1 MKKNH
6 QKTSHRFSFFSQ
18 QSNTLINSN
27 QNNLMLTE
35 IWRGIALGN
44 IIAKILS
51 PIIATRLTQHINT
64 FGIDEQCGCLYVQ
77 MQRSH

>member
-1 MKKNH
+1 
-6 QKTSHRFSFFSQ
+6 
-18 QSNTLINSN
+18 
-27 QNNLMLTE
+27 MLTE